1 MYDINSDKTYRLPQP
16 WIYDEPPPPIPTDDT
31 QTTEETERPVL
42 QGVDSTLGIGDEN
55 VWRDNGGSNV

>member
-1 MYDINSDKTYRLPQP
+1 M
-16 WIYDEPPPPIPTDDT
+16 DDT

-55 VWRDNGGSNV
+55 VWRDNGGNNV